1 MQPEYYCE
9 VNVSEPVQALPKNI
23 VHKCAVKSNIKAV
36 LAVARKTYNE
46 ALSPKFVAN
55 FYQHVKEQRDHYKF
69 SDKIEDL
76 PYEPIES
83 DPISNY
89 LI

>member
-9 VNVSEPVQALPKNI
+9 VNISEPVQSLPTNI

-36 LAVARKTYNE
+36 LAVARKAYRE
-46 ALSPKFVAN
+46 ALTPKFVGN
-55 FYQHVKEQRDHYKF
+55 FYQHVKEQMDYYKF
-69 SDKIEDL
+69 LDKIEDL
-76 PYEPIES
+76 PYESIGS